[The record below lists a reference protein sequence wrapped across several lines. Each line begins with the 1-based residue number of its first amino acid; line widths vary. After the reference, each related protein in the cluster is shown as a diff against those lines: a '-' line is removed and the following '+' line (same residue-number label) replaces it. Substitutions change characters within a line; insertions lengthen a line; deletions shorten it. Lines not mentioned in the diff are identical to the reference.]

1 MKNLTNTFSSL
12 KIYNYRLYFAG
23 QAVSL
28 SGNWMQILALSWLV
42 LQLTGSGTALGLV
55 VALQFLPILL
65 FGAWGGVIAD
75 RYNKRTLLYLTQ
87 AAFAVLALTLGILV
101 ATNLVQLWM
110 VYLIAVAIGLVNAVD
125 NPARQTF
132 VVEMVQ
138 KEQLPNAVTLNATQ
152 LNAARIVGPAIAGL
166 LIATIGIAWC
176 FIINGISFIGVI
188 IALLLMRTSELH
200 SVRDKTAGLLKG
212 FRYILSTPIL
222 WTTLLMVAIVGTFS
236 YEFIV
241 SLPLLAQFTF
251 HGDAGTYAAL
261 NIAMG
266 GGALIGGLLTASRMS
281 VTPKMLVYNS
291 FLFGLCILL
300 AAVMP
305 TFQLELFALVLVGIF
320 SISMVS
326 ISSVILQLK
335 SEPNM
340 RSRVMA
346 LWTVAFLGS
355 TPIGGPIIGWIGE
368 YFSPRWCLV
377 TGGAAAISAAFI
389 GYLLLKNK
397 KE

>member
-1 MKNLTNTFSSL
+1 MKNLSETFSSL
-12 KIYNYRLYFAG
+12 KVHNYRLYFAG
-23 QAVSL
+23 QAASL
-28 SGNWMQILALSWLV
+28 CGNWMQTLALSWLV

-55 VALQFLPILL
+55 VALQFLPILI

-87 AAFAVLALTLGILV
+87 SAFAVLALLLGILV

-110 VYLIAVAIGLVNAVD
+110 VYVIAVAIGLVNAVD
-125 NPARQTF
+125 NPTRQTF

-152 LNAARIVGPAIAGL
+152 LNAARIVGPAIAGI

-176 FIINGISFIGVI
+176 FILNGISFIGLI

-200 SVRDKTAGLLKG
+200 TVRDRTAKLLKG
-212 FRYILSTPIL
+212 FRYILSTPVL

-251 HGDAGTYAAL
+251 HGDASTYAAL

-266 GGALIGGLLTASRMS
+266 LGALIGGLLTATRMN
-281 VTPKMLVYNS
+281 VTPKMLAYNS
-291 FLFGLCILL
+291 FLFGLCIVL
-300 AAVMP
+300 ASVMP
-305 TFQLELFALVLVGIF
+305 TFQLELVALVLVGIF

-326 ISSVILQLK
+326 ISIVILQLN

-340 RSRVMA
+340 RSRVMS

-368 YFSPRWCLV
+368 HLSPRWCLV
-377 TGGAAAISAAFI
+377 TGGTAAISAAFL
-389 GYLLLKNK
+389 GYLLLKNG